1 MKFKDLTKKFTSR
14 KFIACIAGVAGGV
27 VLIISGN
34 TLEGTA
40 AIIASVV
47 TYICAEAGID
57 KAAVKNTLESI
68 TDKLGDTES
77 NTHGDTEGNTLEDT
91 EGKMIGFKG
100 E

>member
-1 MKFKDLTKKFTSR
+1 MKKEDLKRKFTSR

-34 TLEGTA
+34 TLEGA
-40 AIIASVV
+40 AAVIASVV

-68 TDKLGDTES
+68 TDKLKDENQETEEKDDS
-77 NTHGDTEGNTLEDT
+77 DDLLL
-91 EGKMIGFKG
+91 
-100 E
+100 